1 MKNRSRY
8 EVIAAILKSVNK
20 EETRTKIM
28 YKAMLSNDQ
37 CKLYLDSLIKSGLVH
52 EVSNGE
58 KILYRI
64 TPKGSRFLA
73 YYDQMKELLPVG
85 IEENL
90 ADEYYHLST
99 SSPDHTTGFK
109 LISEC
114 LSNTRENKLD

>member
-8 EVIAAILKSVNK
+8 EVIAAILKSANR

-37 CKLYLDSLIKSGLVH
+37 CKLYLDSLIKSGLVY
-52 EVSNGE
+52 EVSNGD
-58 KILYRI
+58 KMLYRI
-64 TPKGSRFLA
+64 TPKGSRFLS

-99 SSPDHTTGFK
+99 
-109 LISEC
+109 
-114 LSNTRENKLD
+114 

>member
-37 CKLYLDSLIKSGLVH
+37 CKLYLDSLIKSGLVY

-64 TPKGSRFLA
+64 TPKGSRFLS

-99 SSPDHTTGFK
+99 
-109 LISEC
+109 
-114 LSNTRENKLD
+114 

>member
-1 MKNRSRY
+1 
-8 EVIAAILKSVNK
+8 VNK

-37 CKLYLDSLIKSGLVH
+37 CKLYLDSLIKSGLVQ
-52 EVSNGE
+52 EASNGDKVLY
-58 KILYRI
+58 KI
-64 TPKGSRFLA
+64 TSKGTKFLA

-99 SSPDHTTGFK
+99 
-109 LISEC
+109 
-114 LSNTRENKLD
+114 

>member
-20 EETRTKIM
+20 DETRTKIM

-52 EVSNGE
+52 AVNNGD
-58 KILYRI
+58 KTVYRI
-64 TPKGSRFLA
+64 TSKGGRFLSF
-73 YYDQMKELLPVG
+73 YDQMKELLPVG

-90 ADEYYHLST
+90 ADEYYHMST
-99 SSPDHTTGFK
+99 
-109 LISEC
+109 
-114 LSNTRENKLD
+114 

>member
-1 MKNRSRY
+1 MYVVFQAARMKNRSRY
-8 EVIAAILKSVNK
+8 EVIAAILKSVTK

-52 EVSNGE
+52 EVSNSD
-58 KILYRI
+58 KTLYRI
-64 TPKGSRFLA
+64 TAKGSRFLS

-90 ADEYYHLST
+90 ADEYYRLCT
-99 SSPDHTTGFK
+99 
-109 LISEC
+109 
-114 LSNTRENKLD
+114 

>member
-8 EVIAAILKSVNK
+8 EVIAAILKSVSK

-37 CKLYLDSLIKSGLVH
+37 CKLYLDSLIKSGLVQ
-52 EVSNGE
+52 EVHNGDKMLY
-58 KILYRI
+58 KI
-64 TPKGSRFLA
+64 TAKGGRFMA

-99 SSPDHTTGFK
+99 
-109 LISEC
+109 
-114 LSNTRENKLD
+114 

>member
-37 CKLYLDSLIKSGLVH
+37 CKLYLDSLIKSGLVQ
-52 EVSNGE
+52 EVNNGDKLLY
-58 KILYRI
+58 KI
-64 TPKGSRFLA
+64 TAKGGRFMA

-99 SSPDHTTGFK
+99 
-109 LISEC
+109 
-114 LSNTRENKLD
+114 

>member
-52 EVSNGE
+52 EVNNGE
-58 KILYRI
+58 KILYKI
-64 TPKGSRFLA
+64 TPKGGKFLT

-99 SSPDHTTGFK
+99 
-109 LISEC
+109 
-114 LSNTRENKLD
+114 

>member
-20 EETRTKIM
+20 EEIRTKIM

-52 EVSNGE
+52 EVSNSD
-58 KILYRI
+58 KTLYRI
-64 TPKGSRFLA
+64 TAKGSRFLS

-99 SSPDHTTGFK
+99 
-109 LISEC
+109 
-114 LSNTRENKLD
+114 